1 MLCKHV
7 TSDPR
12 PQRVKSKRHVVYYV
26 LTCLRVNVC
35 FRAAVVVSLT
45 LNENC
50 VVFVKFTVPQSA
62 SELSLFLFFSL
73 GKCYRDFLSRGVF
86 LKCDAGLLEIG
97 LHVNGS

>member
-1 MLCKHV
+1 M
-7 TSDPR
+7 
-12 PQRVKSKRHVVYYV
+12 VYYV

-50 VVFVKFTVPQSA
+50 VVLVNLQFLSESA
-62 SELSLFLFFSL
+62 SELSLFLIFSL

-86 LKCDAGLLEIG
+86 LKCDAGLLEVG